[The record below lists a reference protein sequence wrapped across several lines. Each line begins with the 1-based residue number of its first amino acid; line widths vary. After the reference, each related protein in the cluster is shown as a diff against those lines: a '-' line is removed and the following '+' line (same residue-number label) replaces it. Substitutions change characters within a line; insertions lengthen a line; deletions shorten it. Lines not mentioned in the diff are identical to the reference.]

1 MLTGFWWKSLGEKKD
16 CVEDLGIHWVD
27 NTCVRMDEVR
37 IGMDWICLV
46 QDTDQWQAVVSN
58 VVYYRVQ

>member
-1 MLTGFWWKSLGEKKD
+1 MLTGFWLKNVSEKKT
-16 CVEDLGIHWVD
+16 VKDLGIHWVD
-27 NTCVRMDEVR
+27 NIRMDEKQ

-58 VVYYRVQ
+58 VVNCRVQ